1 MIKIVPVVL
10 SGGSGTRMWPKSR
23 SEYPKQFLPLFGDST
38 MLQDTLLRLAELDA
52 EPPIIICNE
61 SHRFLVAEQLRTCN
75 LVASKILLEPMG
87 KNTAPAVTLAAL
99 ASDRDD
105 DVLLVLAADHVI
117 ENVDE
122 FIRQIKQGARLAA
135 QGKLVT
141 FGVVPQHPE
150 VGYGYIKAGEAVS
163 DGAFAV
169 DEFVEKPDL
178 ETAKSYLAAGN
189 YFWNSGMFMF
199 RAGDYLKELSRYQP
213 EMLMHCEAAYKKSTQ
228 DLDFTRIDSTAFSK
242 CPSNSI
248 DYAVMEHTDNG
259 VVLPVDIGWNDV
271 GSWASV
277 WDVSE
282 KDEMGNRF
290 VGDVIQQD
298 STNNLVDSGGRLI
311 ALVGVDDLVV
321 IDTDDA
327 LLVARRDQ
335 VQKVK
340 EIVDQVQS
348 RGGFEHLNHRKVQRP
363 WGSYDSIDA
372 DDGFQVK
379 RIIVNPGASLS
390 LQKHYH
396 RAEHWIVVSG
406 TAEVTCGEKVFTVE
420 KNQSTYIPLG
430 EKHRLRNPGK
440 IPLKLIEVQS
450 GDYLGEDDIVR
461 FEDNYGRTESEPES
475 K

>member
-1 MIKIVPVVL
+1 MINIVPVVL

-23 SEYPKQFLPLFGDST
+23 KEYPKQFLNLFGQFT
-38 MLQDTLLRLAELDA
+38 MLQETLLRLESLETQA
-52 EPPIIICNE
+52 PIVICNE
-61 SHRFLVAEQLRTCN
+61 AHRFLVAEQLRACN
-75 LVASKILLEPMG
+75 IQPADILLEPMG
-87 KNTAPAVTLAAL
+87 KNTAPAVALAAL
-99 ASDRDD
+99 ASLSKES
-105 DVLLVLAADHVI
+105 VLLVLAADHII
-117 ENVDE
+117 EDVEE
-122 FIRQIKQGARLAA
+122 FVRQIRQGEKLAE

-141 FGVVPQHPE
+141 FGIVPQGPE
-150 VGYGYIKAGEAVS
+150 VGYGYIRAGEACS
-163 DGAFAV
+163 NGAHV
-169 DEFVEKPDL
+169 VTEFIEKPDL
-178 ETAKSYLAAGN
+178 AKAESYLAAGN

-199 RAGDYLKELSRYQP
+199 RVSDYLDELSRYQP
-213 EMLMHCEAAYKKSTQ
+213 EMLKQCTMSYEAAVR
-228 DLDFTRIDSTAFSK
+228 DLDFTRMDSTTFSA
-242 CPSNSI
+242 CPSDSI
-248 DYAVMEHTDNG
+248 DYAVMEHTENA

-271 GSWASV
+271 GSWSSV
-277 WDVSE
+277 WEVSE
-282 KDEMGNRF
+282 KDEMGNKF
-290 VGDVIQQD
+290 AGDVLQQG
-298 STNNLVDSGGRLI
+298 SKNNLVDSEGRLV
-311 ALVGVDDLVV
+311 ALVGVEDLVI

-327 LLVARRDQ
+327 LLVAHRDQ

-340 EIVDQVQS
+340 EIVQAIEV
-348 RGGFEHLNHRKVQRP
+348 RGGSEHLNHRKVQRP

-461 FEDNYGRTESEPES
+461 FEDNYGRTE
-475 K
+475 

>member
-1 MIKIVPVVL
+1 MTKIVPVVL

-23 SEYPKQFLPLFGDST
+23 REHPKQFLPLFGEST

-61 SHRFLVAEQLRTCN
+61 SHRFLVAEQLRTCS

-99 ASDRDD
+99 ASHRHD

-122 FIRQIKQGARLAA
+122 FIRQIKQGVRLAD

-141 FGVVPQHPE
+141 FGIVPQHPE
-150 VGYGYIKAGEAVS
+150 VGYGYIKAGGDVS
-163 DGAFAV
+163 DGAFVV
-169 DEFVEKPDL
+169 DEFVEKPDI

-199 RAGDYLKELSRYQP
+199 KAGDYLKELSHYQP
-213 EMLMHCEAAYKKSTQ
+213 EMLMHCEAAFRKATQ
-228 DLDFTRIDSTAFSK
+228 DLDFTRIDSANFSE

-248 DYAVMEHTDNG
+248 DYAVMEHTNNA

-271 GSWASV
+271 GSWASI

-282 KDEMGNRF
+282 KDELGNRF

-298 STNNLVDSGGRLI
+298 STNNLVDSSGRLI

-340 EIVDQVQS
+340 EIVDQVEL
-348 RGGFEHLNHRKVQRP
+348 RGGGEHLNHRKVQRP

-372 DDGFQVK
+372 DVGFQVK

-461 FEDNYGRTESEPES
+461 FEDNYGRTESASES

>member
-1 MIKIVPVVL
+1 
-10 SGGSGTRMWPKSR
+10 MWPKSR
-23 SEYPKQFLPLFGDST
+23 KEYPKQFLTLFGEHT
-38 MLQDTLLRLAELDA
+38 MLQETLLRLESLETEA
-52 EPPIIICNE
+52 PIIICNE
-61 SHRFLVAEQLRTCN
+61 AHRFLVAEQLRVCDIRP
-75 LVASKILLEPMG
+75 ADILLEPVG
-87 KNTAPAVTLAAL
+87 KNTAPAVALAAL
-99 ASDRDD
+99 ASPSKNS
-105 DVLLVLAADHVI
+105 VLLVLAADHII
-117 ENVDE
+117 ENVEE
-122 FIRQIKQGARLAA
+122 FIQQIEKGAQLAEQGS
-135 QGKLVT
+135 LVT
-141 FGVVPQHPE
+141 FGIVPQSPE
-150 VGYGYIKAGEAVS
+150 VGYGYIQAGEDCGGGARSVS
-163 DGAFAV
+163 K
-169 DEFVEKPDL
+169 FVEKPDL
-178 ETAKSYLAAGN
+178 ATAESYLAAGN
-189 YFWNSGMFMF
+189 YYWNSGMFMF
-199 RAGDYLKELSRYQP
+199 RAEDYLGELGRHQP
-213 EMLMHCEAAYKKSTQ
+213 EILKQCTKSYDAAVR
-228 DLDFTRIDSTAFSK
+228 DLDFTRIEATSFSE
-242 CPSNSI
+242 CPSDSI
-248 DYAVMEHTDNG
+248 DYAVMEHTENA

-271 GSWASV
+271 GSWSSV
-277 WDVSE
+277 WEVSE
-282 KDEMGNRF
+282 KDEMGNKF
-290 VGDVIQQD
+290 AGDVLQQD
-298 STNNLVDSGGRLI
+298 SKNNLVDSEGRLV
-311 ALVGVDDLVV
+311 ALVGVEDLVI

-340 EIVDQVQS
+340 EIVQAIEV
-348 RGGFEHLNHRKVQRP
+348 RGGSEHLNHRKVQRP

-461 FEDNYGRTESEPES
+461 FEDNYGRT